1 MTFCHLLARWLSEPK
16 KKKSI
21 DGYFPTRDK
30 MSIVSP
36 FKNVFF
42 LFFWPLLT
50 SIRKTTVFFLK
61 KEKNLAFP
69 RIISIDLFLCCTDD
83 SDEMIYMARRIH
95 HRHWIMLKIK
105 NDKSSLRVIMRDLFT
120 YINLFPCCTVDSDGV
135 FSLSGP
141 SYGLTNKRR
150 KFPRFG
156 AKKWIFS
163 CSSIFDR

>member
-50 SIRKTTVFFLK
+50 SIRITTVFFLE

-95 HRHWIMLKIK
+95 HRYWIMLKIK
-105 NDKSSLRVIMRDLFT
+105 NYKRSLRIEISCCCISNHPLFI
-120 YINLFPCCTVDSDGV
+120 YMDLFPCCTVDSYKNLG
-135 FSLSGP
+135 
-141 SYGLTNKRR
+141 YT
-150 KFPRFG
+150 RF
-156 AKKWIFS
+156 F
-163 CSSIFDR
+163 